1 MRIALF
7 LLALVL
13 LAACT
18 TSRPMMAPSGAQGYK
33 IWCEMPSQC
42 YSRAAQQCPYGYTI
56 EASEKDYW
64 GLGDIDGNLF
74 IVCKTPEQ
82 APSATPTPAAAAPV
96 SPATDAQPSQAPRE
110 MDPAKR
116 CDACGRI
123 GTP

>member
-1 MRIALF
+1 MRIAL
-7 LLALVL
+7 L
-13 LAACT
+13 LAALILLGGCT
-18 TSRPMMAPSGAQGYK
+18 TSRPMMAPSGAQGFK

-56 EASEKDYW
+56 EANEKDYW

-82 APSATPTPAAAAPV
+82 VQSASPASAPAATLMP
-96 SPATDAQPSQAPRE
+96 SAQPSQGPRE